1 MSYDITLKDPVTHE
15 TCEVPA
21 HLLTGGTYAAEYHE
35 EDGTFTPK
43 PITEAWLN
51 ITYNYSSYFR
61 EAMKFVEG
69 TENGIYDLKDIINGP
84 AIDPYKYLTAPIF
97 NIPGI
102 TTNHKLV
109 LIAIGLF
116 DEKETYK
123 SETLIDN
130 NLLQACI
137 EGIEEAAKYIINQ
150 KIDEFKHYLARNG
163 EQNEFEITVYLNNEV
178 INQIIVDSCY
188 I

>member
-1 MSYDITLKDPVTHE
+1 MYDLNDIK
-15 TCEVPA
+15 
-21 HLLTGGTYAAEYHE
+21 G
-35 EDGTFTPK
+35 
-43 PITEAWLN
+43 PIT
-51 ITYNYSSYFR
+51 
-61 EAMKFVEG
+61 
-69 TENGIYDLKDIINGP
+69 
-84 AIDPYKYLTAPIF
+84 DPYKYLAQPIF

-109 LIAIGLF
+109 LVAVDTF
-116 DEKETYK
+116 YRKEIYK

-150 KIDEFKHYLARNG
+150 KIDEFKQYLARNG
-163 EQNEFEITVYLNNEV
+163 EQDEFEVTVYLNNEV
-178 INQIIVDSCY
+178 INQITVDSCY

>member
-1 MSYDITLKDPVTHE
+1 MYDI
-15 TCEVPA
+15 
-21 HLLTGGTYAAEYHE
+21 
-35 EDGTFTPK
+35 
-43 PITEAWLN
+43 
-51 ITYNYSSYFR
+51 S
-61 EAMKFVEG
+61 
-69 TENGIYDLKDIINGP
+69 DIINP
-84 AIDPYKYLTAPIF
+84 SINPYKYLASPIF

-109 LIAIGLF
+109 LVAVGVY
-116 DEKETYK
+116 DAEETYK

-150 KIDEFKHYLARNG
+150 KMDEFKQYLARHG
-163 EQNEFEITVYLNNEV
+163 EQNDFEVTVYLNNEI
-178 INQIIVDSCY
+178 INKVTVDSCY

>member
-1 MSYDITLKDPVTHE
+1 M
-15 TCEVPA
+15 
-21 HLLTGGTYAAEYHE
+21 
-35 EDGTFTPK
+35 
-43 PITEAWLN
+43 
-51 ITYNYSSYFR
+51 
-61 EAMKFVEG
+61 
-69 TENGIYDLKDIINGP
+69 YDLKDIMSPIT
-84 AIDPYKYLTAPIF
+84 DPYKYLASPIF

-109 LIAIGLF
+109 LVAVGIDDA
-116 DEKETYK
+116 KEIYK

-150 KIDEFKHYLARNG
+150 KITEFKQYLAKNG
-163 EQNEFEITVYLNNEV
+163 EQNEFEVTVYLNNEI
-178 INQIIVDSCY
+178 INRVEVDSCY

>member
-1 MSYDITLKDPVTHE
+1 M
-15 TCEVPA
+15 
-21 HLLTGGTYAAEYHE
+21 
-35 EDGTFTPK
+35 
-43 PITEAWLN
+43 
-51 ITYNYSSYFR
+51 
-61 EAMKFVEG
+61 
-69 TENGIYDLKDIINGP
+69 YDLKDIMTGP
-84 AIDPYKYLTAPIF
+84 AANPYKYLAAPIF

-109 LIAIGLF
+109 LVAVDTF
-116 DEKETYK
+116 YRKEIYK

-150 KIDEFKHYLARNG
+150 KIDEFKQYLAKNG

-178 INQIIVDSCY
+178 INQITVDSCY